1 MLSYGHV
8 RALRIIAEAAKEA
21 PALTWALTGSTSF
34 FLQGMDVQV
43 HDIDIMT
50 NAQDAYRLAGRL
62 ENYAVKPVSFSA
74 AEKIKSHFGSLR
86 IEDID
91 VEIMGDIQKKLP
103 DGTWEPVFEIAP
115 ITRFVKYE
123 DLEIPVIALE
133 HEAKAYRILGRHE
146 RADMIGRFL
155 LRKGGRG

>member
-62 ENYAVKPVSFSA
+62 ENYAVNARVLLGVAK
-74 AEKIKSHFGSLR
+74 KIKSHFGSLR
-86 IEDID
+86 IEDNRL
-91 VEIMGDIQKKLP
+91 EIMGDIQKKLP

-115 ITRFVKYE
+115 ITRSSSMKILRYRS
-123 DLEIPVIALE
+123 LPLSM
-133 HEAKAYRILGRHE
+133 KQRQYRILGSMS
-146 RADMIGRFL
+146 API
-155 LRKGGRG
+155 